1 MNISEFLCGK
11 ALTALAPACGRRRGC
26 HSDPQ
31 KSRCFWGSVIAA
43 SSGGRPVPE
52 SARMQPALLAV
63 LAACGSLAAAA
74 CFGQEPM
81 AVAIARPTPAIWD
94 DWMQELRESRD
105 ALEWS
110 DCRVADDWRLQQ
122 HAGGIRWRLLNPG
135 DEVVVEGPKAECVAT
150 FGQLQAAG
158 TIPTVSGP
166 TVLVLHGLGQGR
178 QSMQPLVSHLRKTL
192 DATVLS
198 VGYASPRA
206 GLEVHADMLNEVI
219 DQLPE
224 ATTLSF
230 VGHSLGNLV
239 VRRWMANAPAP
250 TLQRVQRMV
259 MLGPP
264 NQGSELA
271 RLASRVWFLAMLSD
285 GPTRQLGADW
295 NEVVN
300 QLAVPPCD
308 FGIVAGGTG
317 DDRGMSLLLP
327 GDDDAIV
334 RVDETRLEG
343 AAGFLLLPVHH
354 AHMMQDKAVQ
364 QAAVCFLRD
373 GCFPGPGAA
382 DSIEDSPQDPGI
394 RIDPRDPIGGEV
406 SGDGG

>member
-1 MNISEFLCGK
+1 MNISELPREK
-11 ALTALAPACGRRRGC
+11 PPTALARAVERRRVRN
-26 HSDPQ
+26 SNLQ
-31 KSRCFWGSVIAA
+31 KSRGFWGSVIAA
-43 SSGGRPVPE
+43 SSGDSPVSE
-52 SARMQPALLAV
+52 SVHTQSALLAV

-74 CFGQEPM
+74 CLGQELN

-94 DWMQELRESRD
+94 DWMQEIRESRD

-110 DCRVADDWRLQQ
+110 DCRVAEDWRLQQ
-122 HAGGIRWRLLNPG
+122 HAGDIRWRLLNPR
-135 DEVVVEGPKAECVAT
+135 DEVIVEGPRADCETT
-150 FGQLQAAG
+150 FVQLQAAG

-192 DATVLS
+192 DANVLS

-239 VRRWMANAPAP
+239 VRRWMANAPAQ

-271 RLASRVWFLAMLSD
+271 RLASRVWFLAVLSD

-295 NEVVN
+295 KEVVN
-300 QLAVPPCD
+300 KLAVPPCD

-317 DDRGMSLLLP
+317 DDRGMSMLLP

-334 RVDETRLEG
+334 TVDETRLDG

-354 AHMMQDKAVQ
+354 AAMMRDKAVQ
-364 QAAVCFLRD
+364 EAAVCFLRN
-373 GCFPGPGAA
+373 GRFPGPVLA
-382 DSIEDSPQDPGI
+382 DSIEDSPPAAGT
-394 RIDPRDPIGGEV
+394 RNDPRDPISTEV
-406 SGDGG
+406 TGDGG

>member
-1 MNISEFLCGK
+1 MTISDIPRWLLAAGVACSSLMAASHGQETGSPPP
-11 ALTALAPACGRRRGC
+11 ADRAPA
-26 HSDPQ
+26 
-31 KSRCFWGSVIAA
+31 
-43 SSGGRPVPE
+43 
-52 SARMQPALLAV
+52 
-63 LAACGSLAAAA
+63 
-74 CFGQEPM
+74 
-81 AVAIARPTPAIWD
+81 TWD
-94 DWMQELRESRD
+94 DWLQEIREGRD

-110 DCRVADDWRLQQ
+110 DRRVSHDWRLQQ
-122 HAGGIRWRLLNPG
+122 HSGGVRWRLLDPQE
-135 DEVVVEGPKAECVAT
+135 EVVVEGPRADCETT
-150 FGQLQAAG
+150 FVRLQAAG
-158 TIPTVSGP
+158 MIPTVSGP

-178 QSMQPLVSHLRKTL
+178 QSMQPLVTHLRNTL

-198 VGYASPRA
+198 IGYASPQA

-219 DQLPE
+219 EQLPD

-239 VRRWMANAPAP
+239 VRRWMTTAPAAS
-250 TLQRVQRMV
+250 LQRVQRMV

-285 GPTRQLGADW
+285 GPTRQLGVDW
-295 NEVVN
+295 EKVGS

-317 DDRGMSLLLP
+317 DDRGMSLLLA

-354 AHMMQDKAVQ
+354 ADMMRDRAVQ

-373 GCFPGPGAA
+373 GRFPEPSAATGEAGP
-382 DSIEDSPQDPGI
+382 SPQTEATTPPVD
-394 RIDPRDPIGGEV
+394 DEADAH
-406 SGDGG
+406 DG

>member
-1 MNISEFLCGK
+1 MSISDVRRTL
-11 ALTALAPACGRRRGC
+11 LAAVIACGA
-26 HSDPQ
+26 
-31 KSRCFWGSVIAA
+31 F
-43 SSGGRPVPE
+43 
-52 SARMQPALLAV
+52 
-63 LAACGSLAAAA
+63 AAAA
-74 CFGQEPM
+74 CRGQEAATAAQAP
-81 AVAIARPTPAIWD
+81 PASATWD
-94 DWMQELRESRD
+94 DWLREIRDGRD

-110 DCRVADDWRLQQ
+110 DRRVAHDWRLQQ
-122 HAGGIRWRLLNPG
+122 HSGGVRWRLLDPR
-135 DEVVVEGPKAECVAT
+135 DEVVVEGPRGDCETT
-150 FGQLQAAG
+150 FLRLQSAG

-178 QSMQPLVSHLRKTL
+178 QSMQPLVSYLRGTL

-198 VGYASPRA
+198 IGYASPQA
-206 GLEVHADMLNEVI
+206 GLEVHADTLNEVI
-219 DQLPE
+219 EQLPE

-239 VRRWMANAPAP
+239 VRRWMATAPPP

-285 GPTRQLGADW
+285 GPTRQLGIDW
-295 NEVVN
+295 EKVGT

-317 DDRGMSLLLP
+317 DERGMSLLLA

-334 RVDETRLEG
+334 RVEETRLEG
-343 AAGFLLLPVHH
+343 SSDFLLLPVHH
-354 AHMMQDKAVQ
+354 ADMMRDTAVQ
-364 QAAVCFLRD
+364 RAAVCFLRD
-373 GCFPGPGAA
+373 GRFLEPGSSSAAEEQSGETGAGSTRA
-382 DSIEDSPQDPGI
+382 AA
-394 RIDPRDPIGGEV
+394 RDEAQGP
-406 SGDGG
+406 

>member
-1 MNISEFLCGK
+1 MNISDM
-11 ALTALAPACGRRRGC
+11 RR
-26 HSDPQ
+26 
-31 KSRCFWGSVIAA
+31 
-43 SSGGRPVPE
+43 
-52 SARMQPALLAV
+52 ALLAV
-63 LAACGSLAAAA
+63 LTVCGSLAAGASHGEEPAA
-74 CFGQEPM
+74 AE
-81 AVAIARPTPAIWD
+81 IATPAPASWD
-94 DWMQELRESRD
+94 DWMREIRDGRD

-110 DCRVADDWRLQQ
+110 DCRVAHDWRLQQ
-122 HAGGIRWRLLNPG
+122 HTGGIRWRLLDPR
-135 DEVVVEGPKAECVAT
+135 DEVVVEGPRADCETT
-150 FGQLQAAG
+150 FIRLQAGG

-198 VGYASPRA
+198 IGYASPRA

-224 ATTLSF
+224 ATSLSF

-239 VRRWMANAPAP
+239 VRRWMATAPAP

-271 RLASRVWFLAMLSD
+271 RLASRIWFLAMLSD
-285 GPTRQLGADW
+285 GPTRQLGVDW
-295 NEVVN
+295 EKVGN

-308 FGIVAGGTG
+308 FGIVAGGLG
-317 DDRGMSLLLP
+317 NDRGMSLLLP

-334 RVDETRLEG
+334 RVDETRLDG
-343 AAGFLLLPVHH
+343 AAGFVLLPVHH
-354 AHMMQDKAVQ
+354 AEMMRDKAVQ

-373 GCFPGPGAA
+373 GHFPETASDASSHESVPVSAA
-382 DSIEDSPQDPGI
+382 TAA
-394 RIDPRDPIGGEV
+394 PRESLGDEV
-406 SGDGG
+406 SGNGG